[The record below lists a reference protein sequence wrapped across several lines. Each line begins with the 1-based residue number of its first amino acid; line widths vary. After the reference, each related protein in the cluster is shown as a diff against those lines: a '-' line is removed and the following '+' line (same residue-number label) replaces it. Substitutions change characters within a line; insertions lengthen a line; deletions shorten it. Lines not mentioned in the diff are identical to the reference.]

1 MKKKTLFIVLLV
13 FSVFLASCSNIGP
26 TQFEKATSTIAP
38 PMVFTPSQTS
48 VPTASET
55 PISVQEISQA
65 CVEIDMNNVSGV
77 SLKGVAVF
85 NNLSQELV
93 NTLFL
98 QDLETASVKMGA
110 DPNSLV
116 NFWGVSLD
124 RKYILYEYERPA
136 GDDSD
141 YRLIVADFRGQ
152 IIKEFDTQ
160 FPGDP
165 YIANYYNW
173 QNNENIRVVLF
184 SESQE
189 AFRMSPRTYNPFT
202 GEYRILRTDFPDSVG
217 KDLDWGLDWIALS
230 TLHLEGANI
239 VYDPSLTRVLY
250 PRNSE
255 SISLTDVE
263 TGKELASLYLPNWGR
278 LPRWS
283 PDGSYLSIIGTAKS
297 NATRASDEFYIISKD
312 GGEFKRLTYL
322 SNTFEQS
329 AIADYSWSP
338 DGKKIAF
345 WSYTEPGD
353 PNAEGTQ
360 SELMIL
366 DTTTGEVT
374 NLCIQGISAIT
385 HLNDV
390 VLFSHVEPIWS
401 PDGSQIMISQ
411 WDTTPGQNN
420 KNYDVLVID
429 IPSLTGV
436 KINENKQPAG
446 WMIKE
451 P

>member
-1 MKKKTLFIVLLV
+1 MNEKIFFFIIP
-13 FSVFLASCSNIGP
+13 VFLALSVSCSSLSP
-26 TQFEKATSTIAP
+26 TQSGQATSTISTP
-38 PMVFTPSQTS
+38 EVFAATQTP
-48 VPTASET
+48 VPTALET
-55 PISVQEISQA
+55 PTMVQEISQA
-65 CVEIDMNNVSGV
+65 CVEIDINNESGV

-85 NNLSQELV
+85 NDLSQELV

-98 QDLETASVKMGA
+98 HDLETTTTKMGA

-116 NFWGVSLD
+116 NFWGVSPD

-141 YRLIVADFRGQ
+141 YRLVVADVRGQ
-152 IIKEFDTQ
+152 VIKDFSTQ

-189 AFRMSPRTYNPFT
+189 VFRMSPRVYNPFT
-202 GEYRILRTDFPDSVG
+202 GDYKKLRTDFVDYVG
-217 KDLDWGLDWIALS
+217 KDIAWGLDWIALS
-230 TLHLEGANI
+230 TLHMEGANI
-239 VYDPSLTRVLY
+239 VYDQSLTRVLF
-250 PRNSE
+250 PRSGD
-255 SISLTDVE
+255 IVSLTDVE

-278 LPRWS
+278 LPKWS
-283 PDGSYLSIIGTAKS
+283 PDGNYLSIIGTAKS
-297 NATRASDEFYIISKD
+297 NATKASDEFYIISRD
-312 GGEFKRLTYL
+312 GGEFKRLTHF

-338 DGKKIAF
+338 DGKKIVF
-345 WSYTEPGD
+345 WSYTELGD
-353 PNAEGTQ
+353 PNAEGAQ

-366 DTTTGEVT
+366 DITTGEVT

-385 HLNDV
+385 PLNDV
-390 VLFSHVEPIWS
+390 VLFAQLEPIWS

-411 WDTTPGQNN
+411 WDTTQGQNN
-420 KNYDVLVID
+420 KNYNVLVID
-429 IPSLTGV
+429 IPSLISV

-446 WMIKE
+446 WMTK
-451 P
+451 